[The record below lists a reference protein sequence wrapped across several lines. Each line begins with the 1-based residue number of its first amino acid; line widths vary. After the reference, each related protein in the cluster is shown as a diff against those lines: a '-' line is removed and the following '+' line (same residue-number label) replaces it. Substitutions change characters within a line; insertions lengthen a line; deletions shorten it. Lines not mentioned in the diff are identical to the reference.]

1 MKKILPIA
9 FALVASLA
17 FGKANDTVIT
27 FSTPGPDTY
36 ADGSTVLDGECYAL
50 VWTKDGATFGGLS
63 VDCKPLAATDK
74 LVLVAPVAEAGRCP
88 TTVFEI
94 DADYAAAN
102 YQGGSYSVYLLDTRI
117 GGGKLA
123 ALKNG
128 IPTSVNSL
136 GNTAGVSKSASGDAT
151 TGFADS
157 LKAGSAV
164 ALADVGV
171 YTEIPAPKIDALR
184 IEEATVSITVSGMFP
199 DAADY
204 FVVPGSSPASF
215 SKALS
220 TKPVGDTFTFEN
232 PKNASFFRVIGA
244 RKTFK

>member
-1 MKKILPIA
+1 MKKSLFVALTLVSA
-9 FALVASLA
+9 FA
-17 FGKANDTVIT
+17 FGEVDDTVIT

-63 VDCKPLAATDK
+63 VDCKPLVATDK
-74 LVLVAPVAEAGRCP
+74 LVLVAPVAQGGRCP
-88 TTVFEI
+88 TIVFEI
-94 DADYAAAN
+94 NADYAAAN

-117 GGGKLA
+117 GKGKLA
-123 ALKNG
+123 KIENG
-128 IPTSVNSL
+128 LPKVVNKF
-136 GNTAGVSKSASGDAT
+136 GNANGKGAKGVAG
-151 TGFADS
+151 TGFGEALDA
-157 LKAGSAV
+157 KASV